1 MIENKILIVLP
12 CFNEENFVDNALGNL
27 NKILEREDV
36 FLLAIDDGSTDNTMN
51 ILKND
56 NRVDFILKSNQ
67 NQGLARVFSS
77 AQNFVIDNKFDFM
90 IIYDCDSQ
98 YPTSQIEELIQEAE
112 NNDIVIGCRNFKN
125 NDVFSYSKNLLQ
137 RIGSASISNIA
148 GLKIKD
154 VTSGFRLFNYHAL
167 NKIIITDTFTY
178 TIDSILQS
186 KNLGLKIETI
196 DLKTFNKTRSSRLF
210 KNNFQYLYLTLKTIF
225 NSFLIYKEKSI
236 TRFLYLINI
245 FISLIALSR
254 FFIPYFRDGQNP
266 GNVQSLIFGTFLI
279 LFTILINMLI
289 NQKIQNKK
297 IDSLLSQSKY
307 SNHTLVI

>member
-1 MIENKILIVLP
+1 VIENKILIVLP
-12 CFNEENFVDNALGNL
+12 CFNEENFISNALDNL
-27 NKILEREDV
+27 DKILEREDV

-51 ILKND
+51 VLRND
-56 NRVDFILKSNQ
+56 NRIDFLLKSNQ
-67 NQGLARVFSS
+67 NQGLAKVFSS
-77 AQNFVIDNKFDFM
+77 AQNFVINNKFDFM

-98 YPTSQIEELIQEAE
+98 YPSSQIEELIQKAE

-125 NDVFSYSKNLLQ
+125 NDVFSSSKNLLQ

-154 VTSGFRLFNYHAL
+154 VTSGFRIFNFHSL
-167 NKIIITDTFTY
+167 SKIIITDTFTY

-196 DLKTFNKTRSSRLF
+196 DLKEFNKTRSSRLF

-236 TRFLYLINI
+236 TRFLYFINI

-279 LFTILINMLI
+279 LFTIFINMLI

-297 IDSLLSQSKY
+297 IDSLFNQSKY
-307 SNHTLVI
+307 SNHTIVN